1 MSEPDATPSADRGG
15 LGFPL
20 ARRLKRKR
28 FIEPLFDKEDPERQ
42 SVRAGCVRVVYRP
55 VPEDSFEAP
64 FQVGVAV
71 GKSRGN
77 APRRNRIKRV
87 IRETLRHHQAE
98 LEACA
103 SQSGSALTAMFLFQG
118 KDERAA
124 VIRQDAEEALR
135 RLIRRLSQPS
145 T

>member
-28 FIEPLFDKEDPERQ
+28 FIEPLFDREDPERQ
-42 SVRAGCVRVVYRP
+42 SVRAGCVRIVYRP

-71 GKSRGN
+71 GRSRGH

-87 IRETLRHHQAE
+87 IRETLRHRQDE
-98 LEACA
+98 LETCA
-103 SQSGSALTAMFLFQG
+103 VRSGSALTAMFLFQG
-118 KDERAA
+118 KDETAA
-124 VIRQDAEEALR
+124 VIRKDVEEALR
-135 RLIRRLSQPS
+135 RLSRRLSEPAD
-145 T
+145 